1 MYVCMYVCMYIYV
14 IILIVLFFM
23 HCMYVC
29 TVCIYIRSKC
39 TAFLHQE
46 HEALKAAYHAL
57 ETESV
62 SRNRSSTNETELRK
76 RMEEAERKAIELQVR
91 VFT

>member
-1 MYVCMYVCMYIYV
+1 MYVYICKYFAC
-14 IILIVLFFM
+14 IILYALYV
-23 HCMYVC
+23 YVC

-91 VFT
+91 VFFLYVLYV